1 MIDGEAVRWAVDGY
15 HVTAGFLPVIIGWV
29 ADPDDDVAA
38 RSAALLPRLPLGP
51 AASHVLID
59 VPPRRVPVRA
69 SANLA
74 LAHSPQP
81 DPRIDQQ
88 LHDLLDVPAEPV
100 VITAGIALAYRLG
113 GHLPD
118 QARSLDRRVHP
129 GSPAG
134 VVGWDRVLRGFV
146 MLALQ
151 RLKSS

>member
-1 MIDGEAVRWAVDGY
+1 
-15 HVTAGFLPVIIGWV
+15 LP
-29 ADPDDDVAA
+29 PD
-38 RSAALLPRLPLGP
+38 P

-100 VITAGIALAYRLG
+100 AITAGIALAYRLG

-118 QARSLDRRVHP
+118 QARSILIDASTQDRL
-129 GSPAG
+129 PA
-134 VVGWDRVLRGFV
+134 VAGWDRALRGFV
-146 MLALQ
+146 ILALQ
-151 RLKSS
+151 RLKNS

>member
-1 MIDGEAVRWAVDGY
+1 MRWAVDGY

-38 RSAALLPRLPLGP
+38 RSAALLPRLPPGP

-69 SANLA
+69 SASLA

-100 VITAGIALAYRLG
+100 VITDRHRPG
-113 GHLPD
+113 LPPRRPPTGSGAVD
-118 QARSLDRRVHP
+118 LDRRVHP
-129 GSPAG
+129 DRLPA
-134 VVGWDRVLRGFV
+134 VAGWDRALRGFV